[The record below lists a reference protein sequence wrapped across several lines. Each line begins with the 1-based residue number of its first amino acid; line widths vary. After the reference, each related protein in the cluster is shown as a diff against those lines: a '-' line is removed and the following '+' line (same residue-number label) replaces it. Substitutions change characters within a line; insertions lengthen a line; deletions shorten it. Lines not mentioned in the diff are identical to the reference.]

1 MIFPFVSHLILA
13 GLMGIHSQIVT
24 VSEVSVKA
32 GGSISIPCLYE
43 LTYKNNVKYLCK
55 GQFFLSCSVITNER
69 FSISDDT
76 NKGIF
81 TVTIN
86 DLRDEDTSSYYCAVK
101 IIKKF
106 DVKERFQLSVTTSG
120 MPSLYV
126 DQQEISTFD
135 RGSVT
140 VRCHSEYAEG
150 AQWCRLSILGRP
162 CATGPTGSIDGTA
175 VTINSSVPN
184 VFTVTMSK
192 LRIESSG
199 WYLCVNG
206 QSEMPVHVTV
216 HELPSTTSTTIS
228 PTTAR
233 PSPTTTQYSSLRTS
247 AAPHPAHPT
256 NSSINGTGGESL
268 QEHKSST
275 KVTILTTTLVLL
287 LLVVP
292 AAFFGWRMMMKRRN
306 KNKPEGSAITAGSQ
320 IGSDP
325 DVHYTT
331 IVHTQ
336 HAAAQQQQKDIPEES
351 VTYSTI
357 VLKDSVRQMIEPVD
371 GSVIYSTLHTKTE

>member
-13 GLMGIHSQIVT
+13 GLLGIHSQIVT

-43 LTYKNNVKYLCK
+43 LTYKNDVKYLCK
-55 GQFFLSCSVITNER
+55 GRVFWTCSVITNER

-86 DLRDEDTSSYYCAVK
+86 DLRDEDTSSYYWCAVK
-101 IIKKF
+101 IIGMS
-106 DVKERFQLSVTTSG
+106 DVKKRFQLSVTSG

-126 DQQEISTFD
+126 GQQEISAFD

-140 VRCHSEYAEG
+140 IRCHSEYTEG
-150 AQWCRLSILGRP
+150 AQWCRLSILGRS

-175 VTINSSVPN
+175 VTINSSVPK

-192 LRIESSG
+192 LRTESSG
-199 WYLCVNG
+199 WYLCVNRH
-206 QSEMPVHVTV
+206 SEMPVHVTV

-247 AAPHPAHPT
+247 AAPHTAHPT
-256 NSSINGTGGESL
+256 NSTINGTGGESL
-268 QEHKSST
+268 QEHKSS

-287 LLVVP
+287 LLVVL
-292 AAFFGWRMMMKRRN
+292 AAFFGWRMMMKRRD
-306 KNKPEGSAITAGSQ
+306 KNKPEGSAIAAGSQ

-325 DVHYTT
+325 DVHYAT
-331 IVHTQ
+331 IAHTQ
-336 HAAAQQQQKDIPEES
+336 HAAAQQQENIPEES

-357 VLKDSVRQMIEPVD
+357 VIKNSVRQMIEPVD

>member
-336 HAAAQQQQKDIPEES
+336 HAAAQQQKDIPEES

-357 VLKDSVRQMIEPVD
+357 VLKDSVRQMCF
-371 GSVIYSTLHTKTE
+371 LHVLVFSP